1 LPVDSKDKA
10 SNKTEAK
17 KEAPPKPKEP
27 KQTKVDLKYMEKH
40 LDIKPLDAEQIHQIK
55 ERYATPTNI
64 LLWGRAAR
72 CLCHSH
78 YYGLEPRALLLRTIR
93 PETMAHC
100 RKFWKMYRTC
110 FVFPFVVI

>member
-27 KQTKVDLKYMEKH
+27 KQTKVDLKYTERH

-55 ERYATPTNI
+55 ERYAHRPI
-64 LLWGRAAR
+64 SYCGAGQGVFFA
-72 CLCHSH
+72 
-78 YYGLEPRALLLRTIR
+78 IR
-93 PETMAHC
+93 SITA
-100 RKFWKMYRTC
+100 
-110 FVFPFVVI
+110 